1 MTQVGEKNIKD
12 IVTSP
17 DQDHHHQWS
26 IRKDDWLSRSD
37 RYGTGRTT
45 TFLTVNLL
53 TPVKHKA
60 FCGVSYNNVSIR
72 VLYLF
77 VFVCLFI
84 KCPWTGLDFMKYCL
98 NRSRFF
104 LAEME
109 GIKIVH
115 QFDLREAV
123 PENQPFFWALP
134 KPGGGGGCPNW
145 RWYFFKTFYL
155 QKQMYNCTSIKSWI
169 FGDQFQDILNDL

>member
-1 MTQVGEKNIKD
+1 MTQVEEKNIKD

-60 FCGVSYNNVSIR
+60 FCGVSYNNVSIH

-104 LAEME
+104 SRWN
-109 GIKIVH
+109 GRYKD

-123 PENQPFFWALP
+123 PEKYTISFGHYPNRE
-134 KPGGGGGCPNW
+134 GGGAAQIDVG
-145 RWYFFKTFYL
+145 TFL
-155 QKQMYNCTSIKSWI
+155 KPFISKNKCTIVH
-169 FGDQFQDILNDL
+169 Q